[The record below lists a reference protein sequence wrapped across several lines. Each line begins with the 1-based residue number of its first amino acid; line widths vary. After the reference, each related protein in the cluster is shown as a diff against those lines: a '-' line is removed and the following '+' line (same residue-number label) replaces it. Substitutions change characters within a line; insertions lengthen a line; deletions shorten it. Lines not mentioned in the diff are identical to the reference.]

1 MSLPGSDAMSLPLNA
16 LVGLIL
22 SLKPSE
28 PHTLA
33 VLSIGEMPSSWEG
46 IRMADRDVPNFCW
59 LGRCY
64 FRDSNFISNCQF
76 DNRTVIR
83 SLILSHHIMTEIPNN
98 WDHINVCSMFQAVI
112 EFGDQLH

>member
-1 MSLPGSDAMSLPLNA
+1 
-16 LVGLIL
+16 
-22 SLKPSE
+22 
-28 PHTLA
+28 
-33 VLSIGEMPSSWEG
+33 
-46 IRMADRDVPNFCW
+46 MADRDVPNFCW

-98 WDHINVCSMFQAVI
+98 
-112 EFGDQLH
+112 